1 MGIPRV
7 EKKPRPSQPQ
17 GGGGGAEGEE
27 ENQITRRWK
36 EAGLEGNVVT
46 QCHHLLTGWGF
57 SVWLEELE
65 MSKLQIHRTY
75 KVQV

>member
-17 GGGGGAEGEE
+17 GGGEGER
-27 ENQITRRWK
+27 ENQITWRWK
-36 EAGLEGNVVT
+36 EAGQEGNVVT
-46 QCHHLLTGWGF
+46 QYHHLLTGWGF